1 MKMADPIMRSHE
13 ILSADTEELW
23 EQNVEGSQSFCRELK
38 NRLSSIPKV
47 KITNE
52 T

>member
-23 EQNVEGSQSFCRELK
+23 EHNAKGS
-38 NRLSSIPKV
+38 
-47 KITNE
+47 
-52 T
+52 